1 MPADY
6 RTVRLMK
13 NRLYPTYQLH
23 AVMAARKTTPEDG
36 LKIGV
41 LTILDWLRHR
51 LGPDAPET
59 LTAPQPEQYADF
71 SWENLR
77 SLYINQGYVIDI
89 VSLPEQGAWTMQIVE
104 PDLGSDP
111 GNPEQ
116 RRQAVPGRV
125 IESNIAFT
133 VSNGELHCGFRT
145 MISDPEDTEE
155 LCEVYRPAFIRLLA
169 DNPRF
174 GLRQIAPLTPSV
186 TRVETMEQLRQL
198 ASLQKNPASHM
209 PLILFTQ
216 TLEEREITPLDIAP
230 RDALPDLRIGISPFP
245 VKLPDLPKRMTLS
258 EPKQP
263 VDPAFDLASF
273 AKSGLAYYRTFLL
286 TDEIRRRLPS
296 VTDKTLE
303 AGETLYWESESL
315 GGSSERFPYPLGT
328 SSREKL
334 LAALMERGKN
344 HARGRDITLSPCL
357 FVVQAKA
364 REQAAAQNALRLS
377 EAAEERFRHRL
388 EQDAAAYK
396 SRISAL
402 EDDKIRLTEQLDRA
416 KQYRLRLENEKDEL
430 MRRVVEADEKLRHK
444 TIQDREEVAYLRR
457 CMDRPSEHAKIAD
470 WVQRQFA
477 GRVVLVPKAAAMLEE
492 KSARE
497 ISLPL
502 ICDALDFLA
511 TDYWSSR
518 FERLP
523 WNAVLDN
530 CSRKYG
536 RPFEVSSIGDM
547 TIQFTPAQYKI
558 KYFTNAQGKKRET
571 ALDQHLKVGNDPE
584 NLLRIYFVLDE
595 ENRLVVV
602 GSLPRHLK
610 AVSIR

>member
-111 GNPEQ
+111 GNPDQ
-116 RRQAVPGRV
+116 RRAAVPGRV
-125 IESNIAFT
+125 IESNISFT
-133 VSNGELHCGFRT
+133 ISNGELHCGFRT

-216 TLEEREITPLDIAP
+216 TLEEREITPHDVP
-230 RDALPDLRIGISPFP
+230 PDLRIGISPFP
-245 VKLPDLPKRMTLS
+245 VKLPDLPKRMWFKELNGIGDTADNLKAAAAG
-258 EPKQP
+258 ENYEWT
-263 VDPAFDLASF
+263 DMYDSF
-273 AKSGLAYYRTFLL
+273 AKTAEEEG
-286 TDEIRRRLPS
+286 
-296 VTDKTLE
+296 
-303 AGETLYWESESL
+303 
-315 GGSSERFPYPLGT
+315 FP
-328 SSREKL
+328 E
-334 LAALMERGKN
+334 LAAR
-344 HARGRDITLSPCL
+344 
-357 FVVQAKA
+357 F
-364 REQAAAQNALRLS
+364 RLVGAI
-377 EAAEERFRHRL
+377 EKHHEERYRALLHNIEMAEVF
-388 EQDAAAYK
+388 AK
-396 SRISAL
+396 SEVKVWECRNCGHI
-402 EDDKIRLTEQLDRA
+402 
-416 KQYRLRLENEKDEL
+416 
-430 MRRVVEADEKLRHK
+430 VVGTQAP
-444 TIQDREEVAYLRR
+444 EVCPTCNHPQSY
-457 CMDRPSEHAKIAD
+457 
-470 WVQRQFA
+470 
-477 GRVVLVPKAAAMLEE
+477 
-492 KSARE
+492 
-497 ISLPL
+497 
-502 ICDALDFLA
+502 
-511 TDYWSSR
+511 
-518 FERLP
+518 
-523 WNAVLDN
+523 
-530 CSRKYG
+530 
-536 RPFEVSSIGDM
+536 FEVH
-547 TIQFTPAQYKI
+547 A
-558 KYFTNAQGKKRET
+558 
-571 ALDQHLKVGNDPE
+571 E
-584 NLLRIYFVLDE
+584 NY
-595 ENRLVVV
+595 
-602 GSLPRHLK
+602 
-610 AVSIR
+610 

>member
-1 MPADY
+1 M
-6 RTVRLMK
+6 
-13 NRLYPTYQLH
+13 
-23 AVMAARKTTPEDG
+23 
-36 LKIGV
+36 
-41 LTILDWLRHR
+41 
-51 LGPDAPET
+51 
-59 LTAPQPEQYADF
+59 
-71 SWENLR
+71 
-77 SLYINQGYVIDI
+77 
-89 VSLPEQGAWTMQIVE
+89 
-104 PDLGSDP
+104 
-111 GNPEQ
+111 
-116 RRQAVPGRV
+116 PGRV

-198 ASLQKNPASHM
+198 TSLQKNPASHM

-245 VKLPDLPKRMTLS
+245 VKLPDLPKSMTLS

-315 GGSSERFPYPLGT
+315 GGSSERFPYPPGT

-364 REQAAAQNALRLS
+364 RERAAAQNALRKRDSDTGSNRMQLHIK
-377 EAAEERFRHRL
+377 AE
-388 EQDAAAYK
+388 
-396 SRISAL
+396 
-402 EDDKIRLTEQLDRA
+402 
-416 KQYRLRLENEKDEL
+416 
-430 MRRVVEADEKLRHK
+430 
-444 TIQDREEVAYLRR
+444 
-457 CMDRPSEHAKIAD
+457 
-470 WVQRQFA
+470 
-477 GRVVLVPKAAAMLEE
+477 
-492 KSARE
+492 
-497 ISLPL
+497 
-502 ICDALDFLA
+502 FLHWR
-511 TDYWSSR
+511 T
-518 FERLP
+518 
-523 WNAVLDN
+523 
-530 CSRKYG
+530 RKY
-536 RPFEVSSIGDM
+536 
-547 TIQFTPAQYKI
+547 A
-558 KYFTNAQGKKRET
+558 
-571 ALDQHLKVGNDPE
+571 
-584 NLLRIYFVLDE
+584 
-595 ENRLVVV
+595 
-602 GSLPRHLK
+602 
-610 AVSIR
+610 